1 MQEETGAR
9 EARHKTTLD
18 LAFAG
23 FAHMNEL
30 RLVSAR
36 QKGREFEFIFDDPPL
51 DEYPNGRWDDLMMG
65 FANSDCA
72 RYDAS
77 IRTLKKLCKRGGH
90 TARRD
95 YSSGG
100 GHAHN

>member
-1 MQEETGAR
+1 MTERTVPR

-23 FAHMNEL
+23 FAHMNGL

-36 QKGREFEFIFDDPPL
+36 QKGREFAFVFDDPSSE
-51 DEYPNGRWDDLMMG
+51 DNPNGRWEDLMMG

-77 IRTLKKLCKRGGH
+77 IRTLKKLCKRG
-90 TARRD
+90 ARAVD
-95 YSSGG
+95 
-100 GHAHN
+100 NM